1 MTIPSAII
9 RIAFTSSIAST
20 NCDSEAAISSSL
32 APFSDLKILHLA
44 VSKKRKD
51 KRMEWKACTPP
62 PTSIVVVEP
71 ATITPGIVVRI
82 L

>member
-1 MTIPSAII
+1 MKIK
-9 RIAFTSSIAST
+9 RILCSMLCA
-20 NCDSEAAISSSL
+20 AAITG
-32 APFSDLKILHLA
+32 AAAQTAIPGETEEQ
-44 VSKKRKD
+44 KD